1 MAKVPEQVA
10 SGVYRVD
17 AGPYSNAISVL
28 LIADEEGWAL
38 VDAGTP
44 ASPFR
49 IQGALASLEVG
60 PDELKRIY
68 LTHHH
73 PDHIG
78 GLQGVLWWATQAEVV
93 APRLEARIISGEH
106 PPDIP
111 PSKLGAFIAR
121 RQPLSAQKVDRVV
134 HEGDGGFNRSVQHDR
149 FLVLSGLEVHEWRD
163 WVVLEGCR
171 RRVRRSCGSG
181 GGPGSP

>member
-17 AGPYSNAISVL
+17 AGPYPNAISVL
-28 LIADEEGWAL
+28 LIVDEEGWAL
-38 VDAGTP
+38 VDTGSR

-78 GLQGVLWWATQAEVV
+78 GLPAVLWWATQAEVV
-93 APRLEARIISGEH
+93 AAHLEARIISGEH
-106 PPDIP
+106 PPDTP

-121 RQPLSAQKVDRVV
+121 RQKLSAQKVDRIL
-134 HEGDGGFNRSVQHDR
+134 HEGDTFAGFH
-149 FLVLSGLEVHEWRD
+149 
-163 WVVLEGCR
+163 VVR
-171 RRVRRSCGSG
+171 TGSG
-181 GGPGSP
+181 HEESPPATSSIRMSSGRGLSRSSLMPEAVSMM

>member
-38 VDAGTP
+38 VDTGSP

-60 PDELKRIY
+60 PDELKYIRF
-68 LTHHH
+68 
-73 PDHIG
+73 
-78 GLQGVLWWATQAEVV
+78 A
-93 APRLEARIISGEH
+93 RLEAFS
-106 PPDIP
+106 
-111 PSKLGAFIAR
+111 
-121 RQPLSAQKVDRVV
+121 Q
-134 HEGDGGFNRSVQHDR
+134 
-149 FLVLSGLEVHEWRD
+149 
-163 WVVLEGCR
+163 
-171 RRVRRSCGSG
+171 
-181 GGPGSP
+181 